1 MTPSIQI
8 ILTFFI
14 GLILVLVSVPVIV
27 RLSKEKKLFDMPNE
41 RKVNKTGIPNLGGI
55 ALFIGITIATL
66 LGLHRFIFPDLR
78 YILVGMIIL
87 FFVGIKDDILIIS
100 PRKKLLA
107 QILSALILI
116 IAGNIRFTDLHG
128 ILGVH
133 EINYITSVVLSLVI
147 IVALINALNL
157 IDGIDGLA
165 ASLSMLA
172 ALSFGIQF
180 LIMGQFQYAVLCFSV
195 VGSLSAFFFY
205 NVFGKKNK
213 IFMGDTGSL
222 LLGLLIAVI
231 AIKFNEFSLTHTAR
245 MSSFSPALSLAIVA
259 VPIFD
264 MIWLFIHRLRKKKSP
279 FSPDMNHIHHKLLKL
294 NLSHLQSTLIIV
306 GINLVFIAA
315 AYAFRSLNNNILFAL
330 LFVLGIFFTNLPSL
344 VYEYIKSKKSNAKKA
359 QLNLTF
365 MPFKNYSENRQS
377 ETSQKEGSE

>member
-1 MTPSIQI
+1 MTPIIQI
-8 ILTFFI
+8 VITFLI
-14 GLILVLVSVPVIV
+14 GLILVFVSVPVIV

-41 RKVNKTGIPNLGGI
+41 RKVNKTGVPNLGGI

-66 LGLHRFIFPDLR
+66 LGIHRYIFPDLR

-100 PRKKLLA
+100 PRKKLIA
-107 QILSALILI
+107 QVISALILI
-116 IAGNIRFTDLHG
+116 IPGDIRLTDLHG
-128 ILGVH
+128 ILGIH
-133 EINYITSVVLSLVI
+133 EINDVVSIILSLLV

-165 ASLSMLA
+165 ASLGILA
-172 ALSFGIQF
+172 TLFFGIQF
-180 LIMGQFQYAVLCFSV
+180 LIMDQFRYAILCFAI

-231 AIKFNEFSLTHTAR
+231 TIKFNEFSLSYTDE
-245 MSSFSPALSLAIVA
+245 MSSFAPALSLAFIS
-259 VPIFD
+259 VPVFD
-264 MIWLFIHRLRKKKSP
+264 MIWLFIHRIRKKKSP

-294 NLSHLQSTLIIV
+294 DYSHLKSTSIIV
-306 GINLVFIAA
+306 GINLIIIAV
-315 AYAFRSLNNNILFAL
+315 AYVFRSLDNTILFIL
-330 LFVLGIFFTNLPSL
+330 LTVLGIFFSNLPSL
-344 VYEYIKSKKSNAKKA
+344 IYEYIKARKSKAKKA
-359 QLNLTF
+359 QLNLIF
-365 MPFKNYSENRQS
+365 MPFKNYSANHPPKVTE
-377 ETSQKEGSE
+377 KEGNE